1 MLDIRFALT
10 KVHVEPTMSGIAVH
24 SSYAKV
30 LAPIINLRATN
41 ILSGHYRYMG
51 DMEELDC

>member
-10 KVHVEPTMSGIAVH
+10 KVHGESKMTGIAVH

-30 LAPIINLRATN
+30 LAPTINLRATN
-41 ILSGHYRYMG
+41 ILSGRYRYMG
-51 DMEELDC
+51 DMEELDG